1 MLQFLFVFW
10 YSKYSFTA
18 LYLTCKQSLKAI
30 FFAYNS
36 KWWSLVYLVWELQ
49 ECDIGIG
56 QLIFTIFIH
65 PFK

>member
-1 MLQFLFVFW
+1 MLLFLFVFW

-18 LYLTCKQSLKAI
+18 LYLICKQSLKAI
-30 FFAYNS
+30 FAYNS
-36 KWWSLVYLVWELQ
+36 KWWFLVYLVWELQ

-56 QLIFTIFIH
+56 QLIFTIFIQ